1 MTLQWLYDLPT
12 LAANMCIISCPDFW
26 ANHYTNICILR
37 FCCISRSNGKTH
49 SWYWVTFYGHR
60 SRKWSIMSHSS
71 LENTQL
77 RSIIFV
83 DITADYWRFKG
94 SDTCAWSQ
102 AHHHLHPLQK
112 ACCPLLP
119 HHHWKMMMKALG
131 LQSPQ
136 VWRTKRVL
144 DGLPWRN
151 PWYLALHLPPH
162 SSHWI
167 KSLLQLGH
175 LPHNIDFI
183 TARAQTCGL

>member
-1 MTLQWLYDLPT
+1 
-12 LAANMCIISCPDFW
+12 
-26 ANHYTNICILR
+26 
-37 FCCISRSNGKTH
+37 
-49 SWYWVTFYGHR
+49 
-60 SRKWSIMSHSS
+60 
-71 LENTQL
+71 
-77 RSIIFV
+77 
-83 DITADYWRFKG
+83 
-94 SDTCAWSQ
+94 
-102 AHHHLHPLQK
+102 
-112 ACCPLLP
+112 
-119 HHHWKMMMKALG
+119 MMMKALG